1 MLSSLRTWPF
11 VAFTFIILL
20 LVGVLV
26 TVLTFSSIGSLRS
39 SVIGMTDARR
49 ATRDHIE
56 ALRAQIYI
64 SSVVV
69 RDFLLEPDPERV
81 VAHRRRLRET
91 HESALRHLVGLQRF
105 ASAQSKKTMQSL
117 SSEVHAYWASIE
129 KLIADKEE
137 TRVLD
142 RYAYV
147 RSQVHPR
154 RQAVIALAEELAD
167 LSAADARAGRQA
179 LTESLDEFE
188 QYIVILRALTT
199 LFVVV
204 LGVFVTVRIYRL
216 ERRSAAEHKRV
227 EAAEAELRKL
237 SQQLVS
243 SQEQERR
250 SLSRELHDH
259 VGQMMTALRFGLSDL
274 EDNCPKPTD
283 AFTAALRNSRTM
295 LEQTIEAIRGLAMGL
310 RPSMLDD
317 LGLAAAIE
325 WQAREFSRQFDMP
338 VSVNVDPR
346 LADWPEP
353 QRTALYRITQEAL
366 TNCARH
372 AKAKSVRIDLVRDHE
387 AVRLKITDDGV
398 GLATGQTNR
407 GFGLIGMEERVREIG
422 GMLRMRS
429 ANGHGT
435 TVEVEVPVA
444 GAKANA

>member
-26 TVLTFSSIGSLRS
+26 TVLTFSGISSLRS

-49 ATRDHIE
+49 ASRDHIE

-64 SSVVV
+64 SSILV
-69 RDFLLEPDPERV
+69 RDYLLERDPERV
-81 VAHRRRLRET
+81 TAHKMRLREN
-91 HESALRHLVGLQRF
+91 HAAALKHLTGLRGL
-105 ASAQSKKTMQSL
+105 ASPQSRGTVQSL
-117 SSEVHAYWASIE
+117 SKEVHAYWVSVE
-129 KLIADKEE
+129 KLIADKDE
-137 TRVLD
+137 TGALNG
-142 RYAYV
+142 YEYV
-147 RSQVHPR
+147 RSQVLPR

-167 LSAADARAGRQA
+167 LSAAEARAGRQS
-179 LTESLDEFE
+179 LNRSLDEYE
-188 QYIVILRALTT
+188 QYTVLMRGLTT
-199 LFVVV
+199 LFVVA
-204 LGVFVTVRIYRL
+204 LAIFVTFRIYRL
-216 ERRSAAEHKRV
+216 ERISAAEHKRV

-274 EDNCPKPTD
+274 EENCPKPSE

-325 WQAREFSRQFDMP
+325 WQAREFSRQFDTP

-387 AVRLKITDDGV
+387 AVRLKISDDGV
-398 GLATGQTNR
+398 GLATGRTNR

-422 GMLRMRS
+422 GSMRMRS
-429 ANGHGT
+429 ANGRGT

-444 GAKANA
+444 GAKVNA